1 MTSSINTRRE
11 TAWLNPIYIHNDVKG
26 RDTWKWSVIKEERKN
41 PPPSFFFFTVYFRSI
56 LIRSICCLLH
66 STLFSL
72 TNERKKRKRTSLN
85 GIDATSLHTQRW
97 SDDLLSWRIFL
108 FFQLLQ
114 WIKFSYIP
122 KEDCFFCPHCTYCAS
137 AASNSRRQNFFHYY
151 FNWFVVFLERK
162 QKCFCCC
169 NLSIGESFW

>member
-122 KEDCFFCPHCTYCAS
+122 KEDCFFLSSLH
-137 AASNSRRQNFFHYY
+137 
-151 FNWFVVFLERK
+151 LL
-162 QKCFCCC
+162 CFCCKQFTPSEFFS
-169 NLSIGESFW
+169 LLFQLVRRVFRKKTKMFLLL